1 MKSCLRQADFTAGC
15 GKHRRR
21 ITLFNRG
28 GRYYEAVFLHAPYDI
43 SLRAGGVGGV
53 SCGGNYVLSDL
64 VSAADFAAERG
75 GQLFTEQPGQWN
87 LARRLFLGIYFLFQ
101 VLIQN
106 GKERLQ
112 FGLEKKVTLALGTH
126 IAETVHSLDY
136 PHFESETMYDLVEK
150 ISDKPYEHFWKAF
163 YSFSKVIGILLQ
175 LIAVFGYLLY
185 LSGGGVGVSVVLIV
199 LISILTTKSW

>member
-1 MKSCLRQADFTAGC
+1 M
-15 GKHRRR
+15 
-21 ITLFNRG
+21 
-28 GRYYEAVFLHAPYDI
+28 
-43 SLRAGGVGGV
+43 
-53 SCGGNYVLSDL
+53 
-64 VSAADFAAERG
+64 
-75 GQLFTEQPGQWN
+75 
-87 LARRLFLGIYFLFQ
+87 
-101 VLIQN
+101 
-106 GKERLQ
+106 
-112 FGLEKKVTLALGTH
+112 TLALGTH

-199 LISILTTKSW
+199 LIFYFDYKIMVTSDALEMSGFRKRDE